1 MNSKIILFPKPNKVE
16 IGEIEIPA
24 PGSRQILTRTIYS
37 AVRAG
42 AERRVFTGKE
52 KEATFPLVP
61 GYENVGV
68 IVEAGENVHYAPGT
82 MVFISHSE
90 YTGRFGKFWGGHMEY
105 ALADANQVIPIPDGV
120 DPYDALYTSVAA
132 VSLKGI
138 KRGMISQGDT
148 VAIVGLGLIGHIAVQ
163 MAKLMGAKVIAIDK
177 DQYRLGCAKQAGADF
192 IVDSTNGDLKE
203 MMHDF
208 SQNGGI
214 DVTIDAN
221 GIGNI
226 FDDPQDLVQSENQK
240 LASFNLSKRV
250 ILMGDH
256 NEHFQKD
263 CPPLLLTDESNS
275 VSPWCATFEEK
286 KEVMVLLFH
295 NDINPEIIPAAV
307 YEYKDAKKAYQRLVN
322 SQLLHVVFSW
332 NLTNC

>member
-24 PGSRQILTRTIYS
+24 TGSRQILTRTIYS

-52 KEATFPLVP
+52 KEATFPLIP

-82 MVFISHSE
+82 MVYISHSE
-90 YTGRFGKFWGGHMEY
+90 YTERFGKFWGGHMEY

-148 VAIVGLGLIGHIAVQ
+148 VAIVGLGLIGHLAVQ
-163 MAKLMGAKVIAIDK
+163 FAKLMGAKVIAVDK
-177 DQYRLGCAKQAGADF
+177 NQNRLDFARLAGADY
-192 IVDSTNGDLKE
+192 ILNTMNGDLKN
-203 MMHDF
+203 MMSTF
-208 SQNGGI
+208 SNNGGI
-214 DVTIDAN
+214 DVAMDATETSN
-221 GIGNI
+221 V
-226 FDDPQDLVQSENQK
+226 FDDSEK
-240 LASFNLSKRV
+240 LFQNSKWDFPFTESKRLILFGSSDEPDPAECPPSLQEEKANELSSWCASFE
-250 ILMGDH
+250 D
-256 NEHFQKD
+256 
-263 CPPLLLTDESNS
+263 
-275 VSPWCATFEEK
+275 K
-286 KEVMVLLFH
+286 KEAMVLLYH
-295 NDINPEIIPAAV
+295 NKIDPEKIPADV
-307 YEYKDAKKAYQRLVN
+307 YSYTDAANAYRGLVDGN
-322 SQLLHVVFSW
+322 LTHVVFSW
-332 NLTNC
+332 NLTGQ